1 MSHNHFSK
9 SKALEKSTSVP
20 YGWIVFALITALV
33 VFAGAV
39 ALSSPQSPAIHSLV
53 NWLFALDATQSTTW
67 YVTRSAGILAY
78 LLLWLSTIWGLGTAS
93 KIFDRLL
100 HRSFTFDF
108 HQFISLLA
116 LGFLGLHVFIL
127 LADQYLPYSLAQ
139 ILVPFL
145 SPYRPFWV
153 GIGVIAFYISI
164 LVTVTF
170 YMRQRIGMNTFRLIH
185 YTSLLG
191 YLGATLHG
199 IFAGTDS
206 SLPFAMLMYFGTF
219 LMIVFLTTYWLLM
232 VWLSKKTQPV
242 AKTGEA
248 RISKRLSPR

>member
-1 MSHNHFSK
+1 MSQNQFSK
-9 SKALEKSTSVP
+9 SKALEKSASVS
-20 YGWIVFALITALV
+20 YGWITFAIISVFIVFAS
-33 VFAGAV
+33 AV
-39 ALSSPQSPAIHSLV
+39 MLASPLGPAIRNLV
-53 NWLFALDATQSTTW
+53 SWLFALDATQSTTW
-67 YVTRSAGILAY
+67 YITRSAGIMAY
-78 LLLWLSTIWGLGTAS
+78 LLLWLSTLWGLAISS
-93 KIFDRLL
+93 KIIDRLL

-139 ILVPFL
+139 ILVPYL

-170 YMRQRIGMNTFRLIH
+170 YVRQKIGMKTFRLIH
-185 YTSLLG
+185 YTSLIG

-206 SLPFAMLMYFGTF
+206 SLPVAMLMYTGTF
-219 LMIVFLTTYWLLM
+219 LVIVFLIMYWLLM
-232 VWLSKKTQPV
+232 IWLSKRPQTATVKI
-242 AKTGEA
+242 
-248 RISKRLSPR
+248 R